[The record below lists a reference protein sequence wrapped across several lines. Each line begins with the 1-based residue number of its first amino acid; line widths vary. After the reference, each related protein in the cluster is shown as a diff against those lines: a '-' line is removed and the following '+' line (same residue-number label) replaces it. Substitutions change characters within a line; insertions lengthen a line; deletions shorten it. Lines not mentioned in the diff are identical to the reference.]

1 MRFNLSAVYL
11 KEYISFT
18 NNLGLSGE
26 KLYLR

>member
-11 KEYISFT
+11 EEYIPFT